1 MILNFIFA
9 NHRSFRDTTV
19 FSMEATASQAKG
31 HNIVTVT
38 TSAGTSRI
46 VKEALLYG
54 ANASGKTN
62 ILRALDALCTE
73 VRATSGTR
81 GGDDLGCLYSP
92 FCLDNESS
100 VSPASMDIS
109 FITGGMLYDYHVRY
123 TREEILEEN
132 LYYYP
137 NGANRAGL
145 YSRNTAYG
153 EGLHGPSYPTTLSQA
168 SLRPH
173 FGVYKNKLIISKF
186 LYDTPHSL
194 IKPAAQYL
202 ADIGFANNYSTDMKK
217 TLWKYGQDLLYQGD
231 YKTKLKK
238 LIQYADLGI
247 NDFELPENHRYD
259 EVSLVHN
266 AGQESQSNK
275 ISIVE
280 ESLGT
285 QYLFLLG
292 PKILFSLEKGT
303 PLFVDEIESGLH
315 PILTSFVLKMY
326 QSERINP
333 HHAQIVIVTHDVTL
347 MNEDNLRRDQIWFTE
362 KRDDGSSEL
371 FSLSDFEGVREDTPF
386 AKWYLANKFGAL
398 PDIQQVE
405 TLFDV

>member
-1 MILNFIFA
+1 MILSFTFA
-9 NHRSFRDTTV
+9 NHRSFRDSTE

-31 HNIVTVT
+31 QNIATVT
-38 TSAGTSRI
+38 TPSGTSRV
-46 VKEALLYG
+46 VKETLLYG

-62 ILRALDALCTE
+62 ILRALDALCAE
-73 VRATSGTR
+73 VRGESGTV
-81 GGDDLGCLYSP
+81 GGDNMGFLYTP
-92 FCLDNESS
+92 FCLNNESS
-100 VSPASMDIS
+100 DKPASMDIS
-109 FITGGMLYDYHVRY
+109 FITNGMRYDYHVKYNRVQ
-123 TREEILEEN
+123 ILEEN

-145 YSRNTAYG
+145 YSRDTLYG
-153 EGLHGPSYPTTLSQA
+153 EGMHGPNYPTTLTQA
-168 SLRPH
+168 GLKPR
-173 FGVYKNKLIISKF
+173 FGVYKNRLIISKF
-186 LYDTPHSL
+186 LYDTPHIL

-202 ADIGFANNYSTDMKK
+202 ADIGFANNYSSNMKAM
-217 TLWKYGQDLLYQGD
+217 LWRDGQRLLYQD
-231 YKTKLKK
+231 EYKRKLNK

-247 NDFELPENHRYD
+247 KDFVLPDNHEYE

-266 AGQESQSNK
+266 AGQDSQSNK
-275 ISIVE
+275 ISIEE

-315 PILTSFVLKMY
+315 PKLTNFVLRMY

-333 HHAQIVIVTHDVTL
+333 RNAQIVIVTHDVTL
-347 MNEDNLRRDQIWFTE
+347 MQEDNLRRDQIWFTE

-398 PDIQQVE
+398 PDIQRVE
-405 TLFDV
+405 TLFDE

>member
-1 MILNFIFA
+1 MILSFTFA
-9 NHRSFRDTTV
+9 NHRSFRDTTE

-31 HNIVTVT
+31 QNIATVT
-38 TSAGTSRI
+38 TPSGTSRV
-46 VKEALLYG
+46 VKETLLYG

-62 ILRALDALCTE
+62 ILRALDALCAE
-73 VRATSGTR
+73 VRGESGTV
-81 GGDDLGCLYSP
+81 GGDNMGFLYTP

-100 VSPASMDIS
+100 DKPASMDIS
-109 FITGGMLYDYHVRY
+109 FITDGMRYDYHVKYNRLQ
-123 TREEILEEN
+123 ILEEN

-145 YSRNTAYG
+145 YSRDSRYG
-153 EGLHGPSYPTTLSQA
+153 EGMHGPIYPTTLTQA
-168 SLRPH
+168 GLKPR
-173 FGVYKNKLIISKF
+173 FGVYKNRLIISKF
-186 LYDTPHSL
+186 LYDTPHIL

-202 ADIGFANNYSTDMKK
+202 ADIGFANNYSSNMKAM
-217 TLWKYGQDLLYQGD
+217 LWRDGQRLLYQD
-231 YKTKLKK
+231 EYKRKLKK

-247 NDFELPENHRYD
+247 KDFMLPDNHEYE

-266 AGQESQSNK
+266 AGQDSQSNK
-275 ISIVE
+275 ISIEE

-315 PILTSFVLKMY
+315 PKLTNFVLRMY

-333 HHAQIVIVTHDVTL
+333 RHAQIVIVTHDVTL
-347 MNEDNLRRDQIWFTE
+347 MQEDNLRRDQIWFTE

-398 PDIQQVE
+398 PDIQRVE

>member
-1 MILNFIFA
+1 MILNFAFA
-9 NHRSFRDTTV
+9 NHRSFRDTTE

-31 HNIVTVT
+31 QNVATVNT
-38 TSAGTSRI
+38 PSGTSRV

-73 VRATSGTR
+73 VRGESGTI
-81 GGDDLGCLYSP
+81 GGEGMGSLYTP
-92 FCLDNESS
+92 FCLDNDSQDR
-100 VSPASMDIS
+100 PASMDIS
-109 FITGGMLYDYHVRY
+109 FITEGMLYEYHVKCNRV
-123 TREEILEEN
+123 EILEEN

-145 YSRNTAYG
+145 YSRDTTYG
-153 EGLHGPSYPTTLSQA
+153 EGMHGPTYPTTLSQTG
-168 SLRPH
+168 LKPR
-173 FGVYKNKLIISKF
+173 FGVYKNKLLLSKF
-186 LYDTPHSL
+186 LFDTPHAL

-202 ADIGFANNYSTDMKK
+202 ADIGFANNYSPHMKRK
-217 TLWKYGQDLLYQGD
+217 LWKEGQRLLYQED
-231 YKTKLKK
+231 YQGKLKK
-238 LIQYADLGI
+238 LIRYADLGI
-247 NDFELPENHRYD
+247 NDFVLPENHEYD
-259 EVSLVHN
+259 EVSLLHN
-266 AGQESQSNK
+266 VSQDSQTNK

-315 PILTSFVLKMY
+315 PALTNFVLKMY

-333 HHAQIVIVTHDVTL
+333 RHAQIVIVTHDVTL
-347 MNEDNLRRDQIWFTE
+347 MQEDNLRRDQIWFTE
-362 KRDDGSSEL
+362 KKADGASEL

-398 PDIQQVE
+398 PDIQRVE
-405 TLFDV
+405 TLFDA